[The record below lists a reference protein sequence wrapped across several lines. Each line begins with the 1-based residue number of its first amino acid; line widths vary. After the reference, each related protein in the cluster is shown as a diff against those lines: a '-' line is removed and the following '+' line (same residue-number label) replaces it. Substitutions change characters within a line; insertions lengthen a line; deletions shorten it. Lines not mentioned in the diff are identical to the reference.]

1 MPRSPEGL
9 DLYREIAP
17 PPDLA
22 PFVECFWTS
31 EVESDVYQRILPDG
45 CLDIL
50 FFSRGNELVA
60 AQVIG
65 AMTRFQDVR
74 LCARESILG
83 VRFHPG
89 MAGACLRCDIPSL
102 NDRAASLESVLGRP
116 STTLLKDLGRCSS
129 IEARVEKLAPRL
141 VTCSKVSEVQHAI
154 AELVRRRGHL
164 SVSGFAG
171 AAGLGD
177 RQLRR
182 ACYRHSGLGPKQL
195 SRILRFRHASNLVRR
210 GVTDFAGLALDC
222 GYYDQAHLIR
232 DFRDLAGISPA
243 RYMRQQGR

>member
-1 MPRSPEGL
+1 
-9 DLYREIAP
+9 LYREITS

-74 LCARESILG
+74 LKARESILG

-89 MAGACLRCDIPSL
+89 MAGACLRCDLPSL

-116 STTLLKDLGRCSS
+116 ATTLLKDLGSCSS
-129 IEARVEKLAPRL
+129 TEACVEKLAPRL
-141 VTCSKVSEVQHAI
+141 VTCSKVSEVQQAI
-154 AELVRRRGHL
+154 AELVRKRGHL
-164 SVSGFAG
+164 SVSGFAD

-195 SRILRFRHASNLVRR
+195 SRILRFRNASNLVRQ
-210 GVTDFAGLALDC
+210 GVTDFAGLAVNC

-243 RYMRQQGR
+243 RYMRQLGR

>member
-1 MPRSPEGL
+1 
-9 DLYREIAP
+9 LYREITS

-22 PFVECFWTS
+22 PFVECFWIS
-31 EVESDVYQRILPDG
+31 EIESDGCQRILPDG
-45 CLDIL
+45 CLDLL
-50 FFSRGNELVA
+50 FFSRGNQLVD
-60 AQVIG
+60 AQVVG

-74 LCARESILG
+74 LRARESILG
-83 VRFHPG
+83 IRFLPG

-116 STTLLKDLGRCSS
+116 AITLLKDLGRCSS

-164 SVSGFAG
+164 SVSDFAE

-195 SRILRFRHASNLVRR
+195 SRILRFRHASKLVRQ

-243 RYMRQQGR
+243 RYMRLQDR

>member
-1 MPRSPEGL
+1 
-9 DLYREIAP
+9 LYREITS

-22 PFVECFWTS
+22 PFVECFWIS
-31 EVESDVYQRILPDG
+31 EIESDGCQRILPDG
-45 CLDIL
+45 CLDLL
-50 FFSRGNELVA
+50 FFSRGNQLVD
-60 AQVIG
+60 AQVVG

-74 LCARESILG
+74 LRARESILG
-83 VRFHPG
+83 IRFLPG

-116 STTLLKDLGRCSS
+116 AITLLKDLGRCSS

-164 SVSGFAG
+164 SVTGFAD

-182 ACYRHSGLGPKQL
+182 ACYRYSGLGPKQL
-195 SRILRFRHASNLVRR
+195 SRILRFRHASNLVRQ
-210 GVTDFAGLALDC
+210 GMKDFAGLALDC

-232 DFRDLAGISPA
+232 DFRDLAGITPA
-243 RYMRQQGR
+243 RYMRQQSR

>member
-1 MPRSPEGL
+1 MSRPREGPV
-9 DLYREIAP
+9 LYREIAP

-22 PFVECFWTS
+22 PFVECFWIS
-31 EVESDVYQRILPDG
+31 EVESDGCQRILPDG

-60 AQVIG
+60 AQVVG

-74 LCARESILG
+74 LSARESILG
-83 VRFHPG
+83 VRFQPG
-89 MAGACLRCDIPSL
+89 MAGACLACEIPSL
-102 NDRAASLESVLGRP
+102 NDRTAPLEAVVGRAAR
-116 STTLLKDLGRCSS
+116 TLLSDLGRCSS
-129 IEARVEKLAPRL
+129 TEARVEKLAPRL

-154 AELVRRRGHL
+154 AELVRKQGHL
-164 SVSGFAG
+164 SVSGFAN

-182 ACYRHSGLGPKQL
+182 AWTL
-195 SRILRFRHASNLVRR
+195 LRAGAN
-210 GVTDFAGLALDC
+210 DFAGLAVDC

-232 DFRDLAGISPA
+232 DFRELAGLSPA
-243 RYMRQQGR
+243 KYLRQLGG